1 MIFGAFI
8 LIVALAIS
16 GIAAFY
22 SIVGLIAIFAAAAV
36 PIIVMGGALE
46 IGKIATTV
54 WLHTNWHRV
63 PQAFKYY
70 LVPAVAILMF
80 VTSMGIFGFLSKAH
94 IEQTAL
100 SDEQRAEVS
109 QLDSKNTRSEAK
121 IARWNAELGRLSKG
135 EDQRVDNLVDR
146 DQDALKE
153 VREQINQ
160 EKANARADAEKQIS
174 LQQERLQQAAERKE
188 ADIKAAQ
195 DRKTADIA
203 AVQERYKN
211 SFGKSKLDEAI
222 ALAQQTEL
230 DATETAK
237 RNELSVA
244 SAAQREIKNINATL
258 NQRLADID
266 AKYAS
271 SLESIN
277 SRIQELRNAANTKT
291 DDIDTRIE
299 ELENLVDLEQLEI
312 DKINEEIAVY
322 EKEYR
327 KLEAEVG
334 PIKYVAAL
342 IYGDNPDV
350 NMLER
355 AVRWVIIM
363 LVVVFDPLALTLIL
377 AATKQFQW
385 AREEREAVV
394 SVQKDVSEDD
404 LFNRFESINNPE
416 SKKKN
421 IEPEVHVKEVY
432 VEADVDTSIPADV
445 AELENSVEKKIKG
458 A

>member
-1 MIFGAFI
+1 MIFGYFI
-8 LIVALAIS
+8 LFVALSIS

-22 SIVGLIAIFAAAAV
+22 SIIGLIAIFAAAAMPV
-36 PIIVMGGALE
+36 IVMGGALE

-54 WLHTNWHRV
+54 WLHHNWQRM
-63 PQAFKYY
+63 PLAFKVY
-70 LVPAVAILMF
+70 LIPAVAILMF

-109 QLDSKNTRSEAK
+109 QLASKNTRSEAK

-160 EKANARADAEKQIS
+160 EKANARADAEKQVA
-174 LQQERLQQAAERKE
+174 LQQERLQQAADRKE

-195 DRKTADIA
+195 TRKEQDIA
-203 AVQERYKN
+203 AAQARYEN
-211 SFGKSKLDEAI
+211 SFSKKGLDEAI
-222 ALAQQTEL
+222 AEAKATEL
-230 DATETAK
+230 EATETAK

-258 NQRLADID
+258 NKRLADID

-277 SRIQELRNAANTKT
+277 FRIQELRNAADTKT

-385 AREEREAVV
+385 AREERENLEND
-394 SVQKDVSEDD
+394 S
-404 LFNRFESINNPE
+404 P
-416 SKKKN
+416 KKKN
-421 IEPEVHVKEVY
+421 IEPKVHVKEVY

-445 AELENSVEKKIKG
+445 AELENSVEQKIKG

>member
-94 IEQTAL
+94 IEQTAM

-121 IARWNAELGRLSKG
+121 IARWNAELSRLSKG

-146 DQDALKE
+146 DQVALKE

-160 EKANARADAEKQIS
+160 EKANARADADKQIA
-174 LQQERLQQAAERKE
+174 LQQERLQQAADRKE

-195 DRKTADIA
+195 TRKEQDIA
-203 AVQERYKN
+203 AAQARYEN
-211 SFGKSKLDEAI
+211 SFSKKGLDEAI
-222 ALAQQTEL
+222 AEAK
-230 DATETAK
+230 ATEIEATKTAK

-244 SAAQREIKNINATL
+244 SAAQREIKNINA
-258 NQRLADID
+258 NINNRLSEID

-271 SLESIN
+271 SLGSIN

-291 DDIDTRIE
+291 DDIDGRIA
-299 ELENLVDLEQLEI
+299 ELDNLVDQEQLEI
-312 DKINEEIAVY
+312 DKLNEEIAVY

-355 AVRWVIIM
+355 AVRWVII
-363 LVVVFDPLALTLIL
+363 LIVVVFDPLALTLIL

-385 AREEREAVV
+385 AREERENLEN
-394 SVQKDVSEDD
+394 DT
-404 LFNRFESINNPE
+404 L
-416 SKKKN
+416 KKKYM
-421 IEPEVHVKEVY
+421 EPEVHVKEVY
-432 VEADVDTSIPADV
+432 VDVNVDTSIPADV
-445 AELENSVEKKIKG
+445 AELEDSIEKKIKG
-458 A
+458 T